1 MVRFILRLLI
11 NTVAVYVTASIVSGI
26 KIDNFTSA
34 LIASVVLGILN
45 TLIKP
50 ILIIL
55 TLPVNILTLGL
66 FTLVI
71 NAFMI
76 TLTASLVN
84 GFHVETFLS
93 AILFSIVL
101 SIVGW
106 FLGFL
111 SL

>member
-11 NTVAVYVTASIVSGI
+11 NTVAVYVTASIVPGI

-34 LIASVVLGILN
+34 LIASIVLGILN

-66 FTLVI
+66 FTFVI

-76 TLTASLVN
+76 TLTSSLVN

-93 AILFSIVL
+93 ALLFSIVL
-101 SIVGW
+101 SVVGW

-111 SL
+111 AV